1 MNNTIDYKRLY
12 ELSIIE
18 KEELLNNINEFKKN
32 IEELEF
38 IDRNNVSIYYEIDNI
53 EFYLNFSWEFVH
65 YNEDEYEAKIDVYA
79 EDCQQWINGINH
91 PYFPNAEEM
100 REIKAK
106 IEDIIS
112 EDYFSY
118 GLSEWIEG
126 QRPDRD
132 YYNEY

>member
-1 MNNTIDYKRLY
+1 M
-12 ELSIIE
+12 
-18 KEELLNNINEFKKN
+18 N

-53 EFYLNFSWEFVH
+53 EFYLNFSWEFVN

-100 REIKAK
+100 REVKSA
-106 IEDIIS
+106 IEDVVLQDLIYYGIDEYIES
-112 EDYFSY
+112 RELDEDYF
-118 GLSEWIEG
+118 
-126 QRPDRD
+126 
-132 YYNEY
+132 NEY